1 MRLRVAGF
9 LVALA
14 AAGCGG
20 DAPKKTDNSE
30 AMDAYRSDCSAART
44 ACERAADSTG
54 MEKGTH
60 GLARFLELWAADKKS
75 MPPAGLADHSD
86 VLRERFTELDV
97 TLRASR
103 ALADGTQADEKTR
116 EALDAAT
123 RAIRNTVISVREHAA
138 AVEPSIREFIKR
150 DPQSDLAQKLL
161 ASVEDVTATTL
172 PTCENAARS
181 LGNARDALK
190 KVLDSSK

>member
-1 MRLRVAGF
+1 MKLRMAGF
-9 LVALA
+9 VVALA
-14 AAGCGG
+14 VAGCGG

-30 AMDAYRSDCSAART
+30 AMEAYRSDCTAART
-44 ACERAADSTG
+44 ACERAADSAG

-75 MPPAGLADHSD
+75 KPPDGLQDHAD

-103 ALADGTQADEKTR
+103 ALADGTQTDERTR

-138 AVEPSIREFIKR
+138 VVEPAIREFIKR
-150 DPQSDLAQKLL
+150 DPQSDLAQKLY
-161 ASVEDVTATTL
+161 ASIEDVNGTTL
-172 PTCENAARS
+172 PSCETAARS
-181 LGNARDALK
+181 LGSARDALK